1 MKTTRSLQIAA
12 IVFVAGLIAT
22 ASVVA
27 TQAPTVTVV
36 ALPQVIVS
44 AHRLP
49 VHQLAAVTVTGK
61 RLHATEK
68 TRIAAVTAV
77 IAAS

>member
-12 IVFVAGLIAT
+12 IIIAAGVTAAASIVAAKPTAT
-22 ASVVA
+22 S
-27 TQAPTVTVV
+27 TIM
-36 ALPQVIVS
+36 LPQVIVT

-49 VHQLAAVTVTGK
+49 VHQLATVTVTGK
-61 RLHATEK
+61 RLHADEK
-68 TRIAAVTAV
+68 TRIAAVAAV